1 MKQALAPDS
10 EMIFGDV
17 PFTGVNLP
25 LEFFDTTDLETDC
38 HFKPEISFA
47 QGTKITM
54 EWIKSINS

>member
-1 MKQALAPDS
+1 MKEALNPQA

-25 LEFFDTTDLETDC
+25 LEVFDTKDLEQDC

-47 QGTKITM
+47 QGTKLTM
-54 EWIKSINS
+54 DWIKSNM